1 MVLEVGELNQE
12 TTPKYLRLLNILRE
26 NEMREHQEHFRD
38 LNGKN
43 DTLKIGIKT
52 RKLLL
57 SEKKMMKRKFKKI
70 TVEKIAVA
78 GISSVT
84 G

>member
-12 TTPKYLRLLNILRE
+12 TTPKYLRLLHILRE
-26 NEMREHQEHFRD
+26 NEMRERQEHFRD

-43 DTLKIGIKT
+43 DTLKTGIKT

-57 SEKKMMKRKFKKI
+57 SEKKMMKRKCKKI
-70 TVEKIAVA
+70 TRLKK
-78 GISSVT
+78 
-84 G
+84 